1 MPLAYANQITDRID
15 RMRAEVTAGAP
26 TGPAG
31 RGHRTRRALTDQVA
45 VFNDLDVTLLAAS
58 AT

>member
-1 MPLAYANQITDRID
+1 MPLAYANQITD

-31 RGHRTRRALTDQVA
+31 RGHRARRALTDQVA

-58 AT
+58 AA

>member
-1 MPLAYANQITDRID
+1 VPLAYANQITDRID

-26 TGPAG
+26 PGLQVAVTGPAG
-31 RGHRTRRALTDQVA
+31 ALTDQVA